1 MTKTPLARAL
11 VVDDDRA
18 WQDIL
23 SELLSDA
30 GLVVDTA
37 SGLEAAALSIH
48 SHSHRMA
55 VVDLSLRGEDPH
67 NQDGLVVLETIR
79 RMDPGCVA
87 VLLTGFATVE
97 LAVSA
102 LKTFGAYTCLQ
113 KEIFQRRQFRD
124 IVNQILASAPVL
136 QQPASPALPFENRA
150 RSGRNEPFENDGPQP
165 VDQALLVEDDAGWR
179 EILYELLKDA
189 AYHVRLCASYGEA
202 LGCLRREKYRLAV
215 IDLSLGGESD
225 WQTDASGR
233 VLEGSQLLDYTR
245 AEGIPTIVVSG
256 VAAPVEIERA
266 YREQGVF
273 AFLAKQAFDRH
284 NFLQTVKEV
293 RAATRTAAKLETLT
307 GREEEILQLVAQGH
321 TNQEIANRLFISVNT
336 VKRHLKAIFQKLDI
350 HTRSAAAAQA
360 AGLPP
365 SPAPL

>member
-1 MTKTPLARAL
+1 MTKSPLGRAL
-11 VVDDDRA
+11 VVDDDRD

-37 SGLEAAALSIH
+37 ASLEAAALSIH

-55 VVDLSLRGEDPH
+55 VVDLSLRAEDPH

-79 RMDPGCVA
+79 RMDPGCLA

-124 IVNQILASAPVL
+124 IVNQILASAPAL
-136 QQPASPALPFENRA
+136 QPASAALPFESRG
-150 RSGRNEPFENDGPQP
+150 RSGREETLENGGPAV
-165 VDQALLVEDDAGWR
+165 VDQALVVEDDAGWR
-179 EILYELLKDA
+179 EILFELLKDT

-225 WQTDASGR
+225 WQADPSGR
-233 VLEGSQLLDYTR
+233 VLEGTQLLETTR

-256 VAAPVEIERA
+256 VTAPVEIERA

-273 AFLAKQAFDRH
+273 AFLAKQSFDRH
-284 NFLQTVKEV
+284 TFLQTVKEA
-293 RAATRTAAKLETLT
+293 RAATRTATKLETLT
-307 GREEEILQLVAQGH
+307 GREAEILQLLTQGH
-321 TNQEIANRLFISVNT
+321 TNQEIADRLFISVNT

-350 HTRSAAAAQA
+350 HTRSAAAAKA
-360 AGLPP
+360 AGLNPP
-365 SPAPL
+365 PEPL

>member
-1 MTKTPLARAL
+1 MTKAPLVRAL

-37 SGLEAAALSIH
+37 ATLETAAVSIH
-48 SHSHRMA
+48 SHSHRIA
-55 VVDLSLRGEDPH
+55 VVDLSLRAEDPH

-113 KEIFQRRQFRD
+113 KEIFQRRQFRE
-124 IVNQILASAPVL
+124 IVNQILASAPPL
-136 QQPASPALPFENRA
+136 QPASPVLPFEGKGRSNR
-150 RSGRNEPFENDGPQP
+150 EETQENGETQL
-165 VDQALLVEDDAGWR
+165 VDQALVVEDDAGWR
-179 EILYELLKDA
+179 EILFELLKDT
-189 AYHVRLCASYGEA
+189 AYRVRLCASYGEA

-215 IDLSLGGESD
+215 IDLSLGGEGD
-225 WQTDASGR
+225 WQVDASER

-256 VAAPVEIERA
+256 VAAPAEIERA

-284 NFLQTVKEV
+284 TFLQTVKEA
-293 RAATRTAAKLETLT
+293 RAATRSASKLETLT
-307 GREEEILQLVAQGH
+307 GREEEILRLLAQGH
-321 TNQEIANRLFISVNT
+321 TNQEIAERLFISVNT

-350 HTRSAAAAQA
+350 HTRSAAAAKA
-360 AGLPP
+360 AGLNP
-365 SPAPL
+365 SQQP